1 MRSSP
6 IKVYTTTI
14 GTALALVAPF
24 LWAIGS
30 SSSLIEAADQPA
42 AGRPF
47 ASLDQ
52 LEESY
57 ARQAL
62 DLDRRKIGDLAALG
76 ARLSGVE
83 ADRAFRAA
91 FDLAVHRGLYQDA
104 EPAARAYLQRDKIEY
119 EPEALAASILLIS
132 RADRGEFDQSLADLK
147 TLLASIAA
155 AQVPDQRRLPA
166 PLVCAIG
173 ESYLQRL
180 VQGGRLDIAKEA
192 CKLGTS
198 TNHPDSVVADYFNR
212 RLARLEMV
220 GKPAPAIEGTD
231 VDGRPVRLADLKG
244 KVVLVEFWASWCP
257 PCVGEFAE
265 IGELYR
271 THRDKG
277 FAVIGVNVD
286 ALGNEPGGGKKPDA
300 KEVLSTVRWFLL
312 HHRAAWPSL
321 FGESTESVAKAYG
334 VHDVP
339 AEFLIGRDG
348 NIIQVELSGQALS
361 AAIEKALH

>member
-1 MRSSP
+1 MRSSL
-6 IKVYTTTI
+6 INVHKTTT
-14 GTALALVAPF
+14 GTALALAAPL
-24 LWAIGS
+24 LWAIWSGP
-30 SSSLIEAADQPA
+30 LATEAADQTA

-47 ASLDQ
+47 ASLAQ

-76 ARLSGVE
+76 ARLNGVE

-91 FDLAVHRGLYQDA
+91 FDLAVHRGLYQEA

-147 TLLASIAA
+147 TLLATIAA
-155 AQVPDQRRLPA
+155 AQVPEHRRLPA

-180 VQGGRLDIAKEA
+180 VQGGRLEIAKEA
-192 CKLGTS
+192 CKLGTAI
-198 TNHPDSVVADYFNR
+198 NHPDPVVADYFNR
-212 RLARLEMV
+212 RLARLAMV
-220 GKPAPAIEGTD
+220 GKPAPPIEGTD

-244 KVVLVEFWASWCP
+244 KVVLVDFWASWCP
-257 PCVGEFAE
+257 PCVGDFAQ

-271 THRDKG
+271 AHRGKG

-286 ALGNEPGGGKKPDA
+286 AIANDSSGKKPEL
-300 KEVLSTVRWFLL
+300 KEVLGTVRWFLL
-312 HHRAAWPSL
+312 QHRAAWPSL
-321 FGESTESVAKAYG
+321 FGESTEAVAKAYG
-334 VHDVP
+334 VSDVP
-339 AEFLIGRDG
+339 ADFLIGRDG
-348 NIIQVELSGQALS
+348 TIIQVELSGPALA
-361 AAIEKALH
+361 AAIEKVLK